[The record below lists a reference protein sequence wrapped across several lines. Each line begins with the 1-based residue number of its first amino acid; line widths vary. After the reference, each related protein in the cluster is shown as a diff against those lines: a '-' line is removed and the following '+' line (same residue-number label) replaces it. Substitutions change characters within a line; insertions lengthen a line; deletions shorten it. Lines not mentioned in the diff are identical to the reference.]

1 MKTMDYEHI
10 PENIQ
15 RKVKMEIKSNDQF
28 EPDIVAGIQKSA
40 KNIVTWVKAVADFT
54 DIAKEIN

>member
-1 MKTMDYEHI
+1 MDYEHI